1 MIETLYWITRLD
13 GLHNLF
19 IITSIISGC
28 VIFAS
33 TLFHIGSGEGI
44 SKLYKKILKYML
56 PMGLIAIL
64 GVIFVPTTKDAFM
77 IYSVGSTIDYL
88 KQNETTKELP
98 DKCIEALDAY
108 IESLNQK
115 KTQ

>member
-1 MIETLYWITRLD
+1 MTETLYWITRLD
-13 GLHNLF
+13 GLHDLF
-19 IITSIISGC
+19 IMTAIISGC
-28 VIFAS
+28 VIFAA
-33 TLFHIGSGEGI
+33 TLYHIGSGEGI

-64 GVIFVPTTKDAFM
+64 GVIFVPTTKDALM
-77 IYSVGSTIDYL
+77 IYGVGSTLEYL
-88 KQNETTKELP
+88 KQNETAKELP
-98 DKCIEALDAY
+98 DKCIEVLDAY